1 MKNESS
7 FVQTVQTLD
16 HHNHNEPRAHTLYI
30 QSRFLHWN
38 PYKKALTKHTIS
50 ISRVRSFLTEKL
62 IGLTVCLKLYNVL
75 FLRVSSS
82 RFVSCF
88 FSMFSFYFSSSFFWS
103 CLFKFWFTKS
113 IFWSIDVMTTAIAT
127 FLTLLEAV
135 LLSYTNKHST

>member
-75 FLRVSSS
+75 SPPQDSFHVSFRCSPFIFRLLFFDLASS
-82 RFVSCF
+82 NFDLLNQ
-88 FSMFSFYFSSSFFWS
+88 SSG
-103 CLFKFWFTKS
+103 
-113 IFWSIDVMTTAIAT
+113 
-127 FLTLLEAV
+127 V
-135 LLSYTNKHST
+135 LML